1 MARKKSPIWT
11 YFVVCEDT
19 KYAKCNDYQEK
30 VSRGGNSTKTYN
42 TSNLVMHLKKHP
54 DVYAEYEQ
62 KKQDEEQAQ
71 ADTSTSNS
79 SKAKQ
84 LTISDSYDRTRVWD
98 INDARSR
105 HIHQKIG
112 EMIAFDFQPFSV
124 VDDRGFRSLLN
135 VLEPR
140 YILPSRRYITDTVL
154 PQIHKGIISKVEAEL
169 SLTNV
174 ESFSFTTDIWSSE
187 ISNDSMISLTAHW
200 ITDAFIRKS
209 AVLHVQSFP
218 DSHTGENICAM
229 FDDMFERWKIKKE
242 NIHIIVSDNASNMV
256 KAMKDGGYLN
266 LGCFASH
273 CK

>member
-1 MARKKSPIWT
+1 
-11 YFVVCEDT
+11 
-19 KYAKCNDYQEK
+19 
-30 VSRGGNSTKTYN
+30 
-42 TSNLVMHLKKHP
+42 
-54 DVYAEYEQ
+54 
-62 KKQDEEQAQ
+62 
-71 ADTSTSNS
+71 
-79 SKAKQ
+79 
-84 LTISDSYDRTRVWD
+84 
-98 INDARSR
+98 
-105 HIHQKIG
+105 
-112 EMIAFDFQPFSV
+112 MIALDFQPFSV

-154 PQIHKGIISKVEAEL
+154 PQIHKGIVSKVEAEL

-187 ISNDSMISLTAHW
+187 ISDDSMISLTAHW

-218 DSHTGENICAM
+218 DSHTGANICAM

-266 LGCFASH
+266 LGCFAHTLQLIVNDGVLTQRSVVDTLAICRRIVGH
-273 CK
+273 FKRSSLACVKLQKIQVNLGIPEHKLKQDIPTRWNSTLYMLKSVEERHLLPTLQNMTSPS